1 MAGKHRPRPFVQDII
16 EEKLKKHVQD
26 IRMKKQSSSEKQI
39 IISLDKQSHIED
51 DKRDSKLT

>member
-16 EEKLKKHVQD
+16 EEKLKKHDQN

-39 IISLDKQSHIED
+39 IISLDKQSNIED

>member
-16 EEKLKKHVQD
+16 EEKLKKHDQN
-26 IRMKKQSSSEKQI
+26 IRMKKQSSLEKQI

>member
-1 MAGKHRPRPFVQDII
+1 MAGKHRARPFVQDII
-16 EEKLKKHVQD
+16 EEKLKKHDQN

-39 IISLDKQSHIED
+39 IISLDKQSNIED

>member
-16 EEKLKKHVQD
+16 EEKLKKHDQN

>member
-1 MAGKHRPRPFVQDII
+1 MAGKHRPSPFVQDII
-16 EEKLKKHVQD
+16 EEKLKKDDQN
-26 IRMKKQSSSEKQI
+26 IRMKKQSSLEKQI